1 MVCSQPQFGRLWL
14 IRLKCLFTRAT
25 LLTTFSISIVTIP
38 RCLIQLA
45 PPCNST
51 SLFWSLQYSKLF
63 SKEFPSLRLQ
73 MSVPSYMPSCSTF
86 YWQLNWLSR
95 IDLYMDG
102 SFLMTKVKEFQSRPD
117 HGCLWDSVSL
127 PQIISY
133 DYDFLCDSAHSG
145 IFSGQHTCTW
155 VSNTLIVFF
164 VLYPYFLW
172 LHEAPGG
179 TTYNFIIGTVCWKI
193 KPTLWPG
200 GGFRNFLEFLFSI
213 YYSKSN
219 QCATGFLWLCVQ
231 ASFAI

>member
-1 MVCSQPQFGRLWL
+1 VVCSQPQFGRLW
-14 IRLKCLFTRAT
+14 CLFTRAT

-51 SLFWSLQYSKLF
+51 SLFWSLQYSKPPPRSFRVCVYRCLSPTICRRVRRSTGSSIDSLVSTSTWMGPF
-63 SKEFPSLRLQ
+63 SWPKSKSSSLDQIMGVYGIPCLCQ
-73 MSVPSYMPSCSTF
+73 
-86 YWQLNWLSR
+86 
-95 IDLYMDG
+95 
-102 SFLMTKVKEFQSRPD
+102 SFLMIMISFVILLIQ
-117 HGCLWDSVSL
+117 VSF
-127 PQIISY
+127 PVN
-133 DYDFLCDSAHSG
+133 
-145 IFSGQHTCTW
+145 TPCTW

-200 GGFRNFLEFLFSI
+200 GNFRNFLEFLFSI

-219 QCATGFLWLCVQ
+219 QCATGFLWHCVQ